1 MPNHLQLKNFPGRG
15 LEVNLFT
22 VIPERFFSVLASPLK
37 QDYAAIL
44 FRIYDQYRL
53 TTFGMER
60 DVVID
65 LIVDY
70 IEQKDGFF
78 EQALADE
85 IWEES
90 LDTPAGPRERA
101 AFILRK
107 LEATGWVVSEV
118 YSNYVQYISLP
129 DYAIKIL
136 DVLDKIRRH
145 RQVEYQGYVYATY
158 TLLHSEEA
166 DRQGN
171 LALEKAYEQT
181 EQLING
187 LKSLNHNI
195 KRYIERVLAEKEPR
209 EILKI
214 HFQDYMEEIIDRS
227 YHRLKT
233 SDNVSRYRPKIIAR
247 LNQWYNDA
255 AWVDRTAGL
264 EVQRERFP
272 DLPTARQEIYR
283 RIDYIRQAYI
293 GLDDLL
299 DEIDRRNARYAN
311 ASFQQLKYILN
322 SSKDVE
328 GQLMEILKFLAGLR
342 AQEGM
347 RPDDLLPEELGRL
360 FSLFT
365 QGFLD
370 RESLYTGREAARQH
384 QPREVQ
390 ELEEIDPERRRERLR
405 SFRQQ
410 LERRMTREKINA
422 WVMEKLAGRK
432 EICARELGIED
443 VEEFIK
449 LIYATA
455 YGRSRQVGYRVHR
468 DGRPRVS
475 AAGGRFEFRDLRFER
490 K

>member
-1 MPNHLQLKNFPGRG
+1 M
-15 LEVNLFT
+15 NLFA
-22 VIPERFFSVLASPLK
+22 VIPERLFSVLSSRLK
-37 QDYAAIL
+37 EDYAAIL
-44 FRIYDQYRL
+44 FRIYDQYQL

-70 IEQKDGFF
+70 MEQKDQFF

-90 LDTPAGPRERA
+90 LDTPAGSRDRA

-107 LEATGWVVSEV
+107 LESTGWLAGEV

-145 RQVEYQGYVYATY
+145 RQVEYQGFVYATY
-158 TLLHSEEA
+158 TLLHAPEA

-214 HFQDYMEEIIDRS
+214 HFQDYMTEIIDQS

-233 SDNVSRYRPKIIAR
+233 SDNVSRYRPKIVAR
-247 LNQWYNDA
+247 LNQWYGDPV
-255 AWVDRTAGL
+255 WVDRAANL
-264 EVQRERFP
+264 EVQRERYP
-272 DLPTARQEIYR
+272 DLSAARQGIYR
-283 RIDYIRQAYI
+283 SLDYIRQAYT

-299 DEIDRRNARYAN
+299 EEIDRRNARYAN

-322 SSKDVE
+322 SSRDTE
-328 GQLMEILKFLAGLR
+328 GQLTEILKFLAEQRTSG
-342 AQEGM
+342 GK
-347 RPDDLLPEELGRL
+347 RPDEQLPAGLSGL
-360 FSLFT
+360 FGFFT
-365 QGFLD
+365 QEFLSTD
-370 RESLYTGREAARQH
+370 SLYTGREAVRHH
-384 QPREVQ
+384 QPQEVH
-390 ELEEIDPERRRERLR
+390 ELETVDPARRQERLR
-405 SFRQQ
+405 HFQQ
-410 LERRMTREKINA
+410 RLERRMTREKINA
-422 WVMEKLAGRK
+422 WIMGKLAGRE
-432 EICARELGIED
+432 EIYARELGIAEMD
-443 VEEFIK
+443 DFIK
-449 LIYATA
+449 LVYASA
-455 YGRSRQVGYRVHR
+455 YSRSRRVSYRVER
-468 DGRPRVS
+468 KDRPRVT
-475 AAGGRFEFRDLRFER
+475 AAGGSFEFKDLRLKR

>member
-1 MPNHLQLKNFPGRG
+1 M
-15 LEVNLFT
+15 NLFA
-22 VIPERFFSVLASPLK
+22 VIPDRFFSVLASPLK
-37 QDYAAIL
+37 EDYAAIL
-44 FRIYDQYRL
+44 FRIYDQYQL

-70 IEQKDGFF
+70 IEQKDHFF

-90 LDTPAGPRERA
+90 LDQPAGSRDRA

-107 LEATGWVVSEV
+107 LEAAGWLASEV

-158 TLLHSEEA
+158 TLLHSAEA

-181 EQLING
+181 EQLVNG

-195 KRYIERVLAEKEPR
+195 KRYIERVLAEKAPR

-214 HFQDYMEEIIDRS
+214 HFHEYMAEIIDRS

-247 LNQWYNDA
+247 LNQWYSDPS
-255 AWVDRTAGL
+255 WVDRVAAL
-264 EVQRERFP
+264 EVQRERYP
-272 DLPTARQEIYR
+272 DLHAARQEIYR
-283 RIDYIRQAYI
+283 CIDYIRQAYT

-299 DEIDRRNARYAN
+299 EEIDRRNARYAN

-322 SSKDVE
+322 SSRDTE
-328 GQLMEILKFLAGLR
+328 GQLMEILKFLAELR
-342 AQEGM
+342 SEGGV
-347 RPDDLLPEELGRL
+347 RPDEYLPEVCSQL
-360 FSLFT
+360 FSLFN

-370 RESLYTGREAARQH
+370 QDSLYTGREASRQH
-384 QPREVQ
+384 QPREMQ
-390 ELEEIDPERRRERLR
+390 ELEEPDPIRRRERLR
-405 SFRQQ
+405 LVRQQ

-422 WVMEKLAGRK
+422 WVMGKLAHR
-432 EICARELGIED
+432 EDIYARDLGIASVED
-443 VEEFIK
+443 FLK
-449 LIYATA
+449 LIYAAA
-455 YGRSRQVGYRVHR
+455 YGRSRQVGYRMER
-468 DGRPRVS
+468 EDRENRPRVR
-475 AAGGRFEFRDLRFER
+475 AAGGRFEFTDVRFRR